1 MIVFDASGSMAGDG
15 WGYGSESAGSVPRI
29 DKVRSALRQILP
41 SVTRFRKVGLITY
54 GSGAWNRC
62 NLHLALK
69 PTPNAAGP
77 IMSVIDALRPAGRT
91 PMTDAV
97 IQAAEVLDFR
107 QKPGV
112 IVVLT
117 DGEETCGGEPCAASR
132 WLHEEADQLTVNVI
146 GLRVKNYA
154 WMGDQGILDAKCLAE
169 ENGGQYLPV
178 DSLAGLREA
187 LERTLGCPMVTRVFP
202 KEP

>member
-1 MIVFDASGSMAGDG
+1 MGGEIPHLAQEHRQAAPGSIAGD
-15 WGYGSESAGSVPRI
+15 
-29 DKVRSALRQILP
+29 
-41 SVTRFRKVGLITY
+41 
-54 GSGAWNRC
+54 
-62 NLHLALK
+62 
-69 PTPNAAGP
+69 AAP
-77 IMSVIDALRPAGRT
+77 VDA
-91 PMTDAV
+91 
-97 IQAAEVLDFR
+97 AAD
-107 QKPGV
+107 
-112 IVVLT
+112 